1 MRLKALQHFL
11 FTFDDSEKTM
21 LNDDFSFPQT
31 LYLELRDNNVLYLIR
46 MGENKQLSFVS
57 ITENSICNAFRD
69 FFQLLQKSEY
79 VCPPEELKTL
89 ISHSIEQLEHS

>member
-11 FTFDDSEKTM
+11 FTFDDSEKNM

-31 LYLELRDNNVLYLIR
+31 LYLELRDNNILYLIR
-46 MGENKQLSFVS
+46 MGKNKQLSFVS

-79 VCPPEELKTL
+79 ICPPEELKAL
-89 ISHSIEQLEHS
+89 ISHYITQLKNF